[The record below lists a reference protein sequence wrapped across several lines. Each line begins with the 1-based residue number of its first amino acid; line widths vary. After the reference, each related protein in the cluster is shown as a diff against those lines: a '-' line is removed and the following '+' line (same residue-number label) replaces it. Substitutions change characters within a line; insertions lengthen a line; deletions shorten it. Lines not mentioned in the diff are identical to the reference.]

1 MKLQRI
7 IGSVTA
13 VVALTAAGVLYAA
26 HPVKSSD
33 HQDTYNLANQIGHNA
48 SADITDVYVYP
59 APDNA
64 NNVVFA
70 MDVWPL
76 IGTGLGP
83 SKFFDPTILWQFKIA
98 HGAATAPE
106 DEVIQIYATGTGA
119 TQTLT
124 LLGPRAPTQVGTTNT
139 VLTVSQGT
147 ATYGNVGNFANNTV
161 KFYAGP
167 RADPFVFDL
176 FAFYTFLGDRNYASH
191 TSQADPGAADSI
203 PNINGNTYAPTSS
216 LAPAYDQAAG
226 RNTAPSFN
234 GFASTVT
241 SETGATGQTAV
252 HSASALGNY
261 ACNVNPAGN
270 TLATFNV
277 LSFVVEVPKAL
288 LENGYSSHTI
298 HVWATASSSTVK
310 S

>member
-1 MKLQRI
+1 MKFQRI

-13 VVALTAAGVLYAA
+13 VVALTAAGILYAA
-26 HPVKSSD
+26 HPAKSSD
-33 HQDTYNLANQIGHNA
+33 HQDTFNLATQVGHNA

-70 MDVWPL
+70 MNVWPL

-98 HGAATAPE
+98 HGTANYQE
-106 DEVIQIYATGTGA
+106 DEVIQMYASGTGA
-119 TQTLT
+119 NQVLS
-124 LLGPRAPTQVGTTNT
+124 LLGPAKPNEIGTTNT
-139 VLTVSQGT
+139 LLKT
-147 ATYGNVGNFANNTV
+147 ATGSTVYNTSATTLQNGTV
-161 KFYAGP
+161 KFFAGP

-176 FAFYTFLGDRNYASH
+176 LAFYSFLGDRNYGSH
-191 TSQADPGAADSI
+191 TSQADPGAADAI
-203 PNINGNTYAPTSS
+203 PNVNGNFYPPVVG
-216 LAPAYDQAAG
+216 LAPAYDK
-226 RNTAPSFN
+226 TANRVMQPSFN
-234 GFASTVT
+234 GFVAGNT
-241 SETGATGQTAV
+241 SVSGQTNPTTA
-252 HSASALGNY
+252 GY
-261 ACNVNPAGN
+261 ACSVNPASN

-277 LSFVVEVPKAL
+277 LSFIVEVPKAL
-288 LENGYSSHTI
+288 LETGYTSHEI

>member
-1 MKLQRI
+1 MRLKRI

-13 VVALTAAGVLYAA
+13 VVALTAAGVLYAV

-33 HQDTYNLANQIGHNA
+33 HQDTYNLATQVGHNA

-64 NNVVFA
+64 NNVVLA

-76 IGTGLGP
+76 IGTGMGA

-98 HGAATAPE
+98 HGATNYKE
-106 DEVIQIYATGTGA
+106 DEVIQMYATGTNASQVISLYGPGKPNEVGTA
-119 TQTLT
+119 NT
-124 LLGPRAPTQVGTTNT
+124 LLK
-139 VLTVSQGT
+139 T
-147 ATYGNVGNFANNTV
+147 ATGSTVYNTSTTTLQNSTV

-176 FAFYTFLGDRNYASH
+176 LAFYSFLGDRNYGTH
-191 TSQADPGAADSI
+191 TSQADPGAGDNI
-203 PNINGNTYAPTSS
+203 PNVNGNLYPPVVGLS
-216 LAPAYDQAAG
+216 PAYNKTPNRVMQ
-226 RNTAPSFN
+226 PSFN
-234 GFASTVT
+234 GFLATDTNVT
-241 SETGATGQTAV
+241 GQNPPATTGVYACSTGAP
-252 HSASALGNY
+252 S
-261 ACNVNPAGN
+261 N

-277 LSFVVEVPKAL
+277 LSFVVEVPKSL
-288 LENGYSSHTI
+288 LETGYTSHVI

>member
-1 MKLQRI
+1 MKLKRI

-13 VVALTAAGVLYAA
+13 VVALTAAGVLYVV
-26 HPVKSSD
+26 HPAKSSD
-33 HQDTYNLANQIGHNA
+33 HQDTYNLAQQVGHNA

-98 HGAATAPE
+98 HGATNYRE
-106 DEVIQIYATGTGA
+106 DQVIQIYATGTNA
-119 TQTLT
+119 SQVLS
-124 LLGPRAPTQVGTTNT
+124 LYGPGKPNEVGTANT
-139 VLTVSQGT
+139 LIKT
-147 ATYGNVGNFANNTV
+147 ATGSTVYNTSTTTLQNGTV
-161 KFYAGP
+161 KFFAGP

-176 FAFYTFLGDRNYASH
+176 LAFYSFLGDRNYGTH
-191 TSQADPGAADSI
+191 TSQADPGAGNNI
-203 PNINGNTYAPTSS
+203 PNVNGNLSPPVSALPP
-216 LAPAYDQAAG
+216 PAYDTAAG
-226 RNTAPSFN
+226 RVSAPSFN
-234 GFASTVT
+234 GFANGNLSTSGST
-241 SETGATGQTAV
+241 ATG
-252 HSASALGNY
+252 GY
-261 ACNVNPAGN
+261 ACSTGLPGN
-270 TLATFNV
+270 TLANFNV
-277 LSFVVEVPKAL
+277 LSLVVEVPKSL
-288 LENGYSSHTI
+288 LETGYTSHVI